1 MLSESNTNR
10 SFLFCRDGVYY
21 FRRRV
26 PVALRAHFSVD
37 EIRKSLLTRD
47 PEEAQRLAQAEAE
60 RLEAQ
65 FEQLRAAR
73 RAASGAKPSAFA
85 DEARVT
91 AGPFGELFE
100 RWNAQASRPRTTVY
114 DFAKAAR
121 RFSALHPGLQVNDV
135 LTSHVEAF
143 RDALIAEQLSAGTVR
158 KQVGAIAAMLQ
169 GAVEEGVL
177 ITNPAR
183 GVVPRAPR
191 ERTERID
198 FDGDELAA
206 IFGSPVYARGERPAA
221 GAGDAAFWL
230 PLLALYTGA
239 RQGEIGAMCVEDV
252 REAEGVIFLDVLTE
266 HLRSDAAMRR
276 PVPIHPDLLKLGF
289 LQFAEMQRRAGQ
301 TRLFHELH
309 ADNKG
314 KITGNWSKWFA
325 RYLRQTVGIRDSR
338 KTFDSFRH
346 TFLAMCRE
354 AGVDPALVDA
364 LTGRRTRRG
373 AKRRDIALAKLAEAI
388 SALRFRLPA
397 RHEQTD

>member
-1 MLSESNTNR
+1 VPSESNNTT

-21 FRRRV
+21 FRHRV
-26 PVALRAHFSVD
+26 PVALRAHFNVD

-47 PEEAQRLAQAEAE
+47 PDEARRLAQAEAE

-65 FEQLRAAR
+65 FDQLRAAQ
-73 RAASGAKPSAFA
+73 RAAAGTKPSPFA
-85 DEARVT
+85 DEARIT

-100 RWNAQASRPRTTVY
+100 RWNARASRPRTTVY

-121 RFSALHPGLQVNDV
+121 RFAALHPDV
-135 LTSHVEAF
+135 RISEVRPAHVEAF
-143 RDALIAEQLSAGTVR
+143 RDALVAEQLSAGTVR
-158 KQVGAIAAMLQ
+158 KQVGALAAMLQ

-191 ERTERID
+191 ERPERVD

-206 IFGSPVYARGERPAA
+206 IFGSPIYARGERPTA

-239 RQGEIGAMCVEDV
+239 RQGEIGSMRVEDV
-252 REAEGVIFLDVLTE
+252 REAGGVIFLDVLTE
-266 HLRSDAAMRR
+266 HIRSDAALRR
-276 PVPIHPDLLKLGF
+276 PVPVHPDLLKLGF
-289 LQFAEMQRRAGQ
+289 LQFAEMQRRAGEEL
-301 TRLFHELH
+301 LFHELR

-325 RYLRQTVGIRDSR
+325 RYLRQTVGICDSR

-346 TFLAMCRE
+346 TFLTMCRD
-354 AGVDPALVDA
+354 AGIDPALVDA

-373 AKRRDIALAKLAEAI
+373 AKQRDVTLAKLAEAI
-388 SALRFRLPA
+388 STLRFRLPA
-397 RHEQTD
+397 RHEQSD